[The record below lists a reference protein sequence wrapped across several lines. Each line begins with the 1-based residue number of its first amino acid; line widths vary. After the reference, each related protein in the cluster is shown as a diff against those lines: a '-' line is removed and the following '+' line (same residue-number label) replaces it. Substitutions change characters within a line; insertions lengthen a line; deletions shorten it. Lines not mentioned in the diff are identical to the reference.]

1 MRKLLYAV
9 TAAMFVT
16 VLWSASVKA
25 ADVPECCKQQK
36 PCCQNKMPC
45 CPKPE

>member
-1 MRKLLYAV
+1 MRKLIYV
-9 TAAMFVT
+9 ITTSVFVA
-16 VLWSASVKA
+16 VLWSASAKA

-45 CPKPE
+45 CPKHE